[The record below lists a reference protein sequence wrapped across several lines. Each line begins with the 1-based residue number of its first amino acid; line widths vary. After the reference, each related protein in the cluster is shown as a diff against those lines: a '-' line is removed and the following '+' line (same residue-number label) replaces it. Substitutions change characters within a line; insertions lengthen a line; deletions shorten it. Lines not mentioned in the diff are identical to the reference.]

1 MTQTKKSNAI
11 DLTQGNPMR
20 LLIVFAIPMLI
31 GSIFQLCYNMV
42 DTIVL
47 GKFVSPEA
55 LASVGATS
63 STSMMFHMATNAV
76 TNAITILIS
85 QAWGAKHA
93 ERVRKTVGQSM
104 LISLSWSIFLGVLAF
119 IGTRPLMLLLGV
131 PANIIEGS
139 ITYITITCGLNI
151 AMTMYNASAQ
161 ILRAIG
167 DSRTPLY
174 FLILCSL
181 LNVVL
186 DLAFVIY
193 LDAGV
198 AGVAWATVIS
208 QIVSAVLCFA
218 YMWKKYPQLRFSVS
232 DMKPERKTMAMVGK
246 LAGPML
252 LQNMTLSVGDM
263 LISSVINSFGSDIVA
278 AYTVGAKIQ
287 SIVTI
292 TFSQVAFSF
301 SVYSAQN
308 YGAKKYDRISSG
320 LIAATKLILGA
331 VAFST
336 VIMLLFAPQL
346 ATIFVD
352 KSNTNILANAVQLVR
367 IDAWFLW
374 ALGLIWLMNSCL
386 RGMGHIKPT
395 FISSMVELA
404 SKIGLSI
411 VLSSIFGAIGI
422 WFAAPIGWVL
432 GLIPGVGYYRFS
444 NWKQKAIE
452 ADKKAVEKT
461 AQAA

>member
-1 MTQTKKSNAI
+1 MSQAKQNKAL
-11 DLTQGNPMR
+11 DLTCGSPMK
-20 LLIVFAIPMLI
+20 LLIRFAIPMLI

-55 LASVGATS
+55 LASVGATT
-63 STSMMFHMATNAV
+63 STSMMVNMASGAV

-85 QAWGAKHA
+85 QAWGAKDA
-93 ERVRKTVGQSM
+93 ARVRRTVGQSM
-104 LISLSWSIFLGVLAF
+104 LLSVSWSLLLGLIAF
-119 IGTRPLMLLLGV
+119 VGARPLMTLLGT

-139 ITYITITCGLNI
+139 IAYITITCGINI
-151 AMTMYNASAQ
+151 ALTMYNATAQ

-174 FLILCSL
+174 FLILCSM

-186 DLAFVIY
+186 DLAFVLF
-193 LDAGV
+193 LDGGV

-208 QIVSAVLCFA
+208 QIVSAVLCLI
-218 YMWKKYPQLRFSVS
+218 YMWKKYPQLRFGAS
-232 DMKPERKTMAMVGK
+232 DMRLDRKMMTALGK

-252 LQNMTLSVGDM
+252 LQNMSLSIGM
-263 LISSVINSFGSDIVA
+263 LVITSVINSFGSDIVA
-278 AYTVGAKIQ
+278 AYTVGGKVEQ
-287 SIVTI
+287 IVVI

-301 SVYSAQN
+301 SVFSGQN
-308 YGAKKYDRISSG
+308 FGAKKYDRIG
-320 LIAATKLILGA
+320 EGMLAATKLILAA
-331 VAFST
+331 VAFSMT
-336 VIMLLFAPQL
+336 VMLIFAPQL

-352 KSNTNILANAVQLVR
+352 KSNTAILAGAVQMVR
-367 IDAWFLW
+367 VEACFLW
-374 ALGLIWLMNSCL
+374 ALGLIWLVNSCL

-395 FISSMVELA
+395 FISSIVELV

-411 VLSSIFGAIGI
+411 LFSSLFGSIGI

-432 GLIPGVGYYRFS
+432 GLIPGTYYYFRS
-444 NWKQKAIE
+444 GWKQKAIE
-452 ADKKAVEKT
+452 ADKKA